1 MTALDPDALLGTLI
15 LEGARIAV
23 LGYDAEA
30 RDHALALRRAGNHV
44 VVSVLRETPAWSR
57 ATGDGFD
64 VEPPCTAIPTADV
77 VVVRAPEDTAL
88 WRQCEERIAGG
99 ALVVFACARALHTG
113 RCARSGMD
121 VVLVTS
127 IDDARVGCRIAV
139 HRDVSQRALARAVA
153 YARAAYA
160 ADVPMRSTYVADEA
174 ELEHASVRDRS
185 ASLLAL
191 TVQSPPLLPAKLPTR
206 VWDADEEPEPADID
220 DAGWFHAMMSRRG
233 TP

>member
-1 MTALDPDALLGTLI
+1 MTALDPDALLGTLV

-30 RDHALALRRAGNHV
+30 RDHAIALRRAGNHV
-44 VVSVLRETPAWSR
+44 VISVHRDTVAAAR
-57 ATGDGFD
+57 AHADGFAVD
-64 VEPPCTAIPTADV
+64 EGAVAGADV
-77 VVVRAPEDTAL
+77 VVVRSAEDSVS

-113 RCARSGMD
+113 RCARGGMD
-121 VVLVTS
+121 VVLVTGVE
-127 IDDARVGCRIAV
+127 DPRVGCRLAV
-139 HRDVSQRALARAVA
+139 HRDVSRRALLRAVA

-160 ADVPMRSTYVADEA
+160 KDLPMRATSIAAEA
-174 ELEHASVRDRS
+174 ELEHASVRERT

-191 TVQSPPLLPAKLPTR
+191 TVQSPALAPEAH
-206 VWDADEEPEPADID
+206 VHAWNADDEPEPADID
-220 DAGWFHAMMSRRG
+220 DAGWFHAMLNRRG